1 MLNLRRLPGRL
12 PIDPYLLMLIAT
24 VALAVALPAQGA
36 FRPIVDK
43 SVYGAIAALFFLYG
57 ARLSPQ
63 AVWAG
68 MSNWRLQ
75 FVVFASTFA
84 LFPLVGIA
92 TMTAIG
98 SSMPRDL
105 VIGILFLTLLP
116 STVQSSIAFTSI
128 ARGNVPAALCSASL
142 SNLAGIMMTP
152 LLVSLL
158 LPSAGA
164 GISAHALE
172 GISLQILLPFAVG
185 QIARLRI
192 GDWLRRHPLLTSAVD
207 RGSILLVVYAAFSAG
222 MAAGVWQ
229 LVSAVDLLAVLAI
242 DAAMLGVV
250 ILATTV
256 ASRLFRF
263 SREDEIAIVFCGSK
277 KSMASGISMA
287 SILLPGHSVSLIVLP
302 LMLFHQIQLFVC
314 AMLARRYAKRSAG
327 SPVGSPPPI
336 GCRGGLRCPG
346 RSGPSTG

>member
-1 MLNLRRLPGRL
+1 
-12 PIDPYLLMLIAT
+12 
-24 VALAVALPAQGA
+24 
-36 FRPIVDK
+36 
-43 SVYGAIAALFFLYG
+43 
-57 ARLSPQ
+57 
-63 AVWAG
+63 
-68 MSNWRLQ
+68 
-75 FVVFASTFA
+75 
-84 LFPLVGIA
+84 
-92 TMTAIG
+92 
-98 SSMPRDL
+98 
-105 VIGILFLTLLP
+105 
-116 STVQSSIAFTSI
+116 
-128 ARGNVPAALCSASL
+128 
-142 SNLAGIMMTP
+142 MTP

-172 GISLQILLPFAVG
+172 DIALQILLPFAAG

-222 MAAGVWQ
+222 MAAGVWK

-242 DAAMLGVV
+242 DTAMLGVV
-250 ILATTV
+250 ILATTI

-277 KSMASGISMA
+277 KSMASGMSMA

-327 SPVGSPPPI
+327 LQPKPLVAE
-336 GCRGGLRCPG
+336 
-346 RSGPSTG
+346 